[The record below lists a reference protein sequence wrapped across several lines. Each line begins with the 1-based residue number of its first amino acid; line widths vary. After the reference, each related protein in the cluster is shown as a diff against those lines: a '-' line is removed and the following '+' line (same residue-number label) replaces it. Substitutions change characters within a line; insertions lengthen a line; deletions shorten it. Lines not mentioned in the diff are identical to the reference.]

1 MPSKPPRYKRY
12 AETTLAEYFK
22 LSTVA
27 ELSPAHLPIPV
38 KDIAD
43 SHYRIYVGKSNS
55 LAEKLP
61 DSVQE
66 RWMNGALSGLLLVGL
81 KVKEI
86 WVSAAEAERS
96 QGRER
101 FTIAHELGHF
111 LMHTDES
118 TSPSMISH
126 FPKGK
131 GGFFAC
137 QEEDIHSATS
147 RQKKWGKEA
156 EANRFAAELLMPR
169 QLVEKLFTS
178 LTDLPACAT
187 TADRSAVPARA
198 DVSGSRA
205 YQWKSSIPKMARVFN
220 VSSEAMGIRLTQ
232 LGLLPVL

>member
-1 MPSKPPRYKRY
+1 MSSKPPRYKRY

-22 LSTVA
+22 LSSAA

-43 SHYRIYVGKSNS
+43 SHYRIYVGKSHS

-111 LMHTDES
+111 LMHTDEP
-118 TSPSMISH
+118 TSASMISH
-126 FPKGK
+126 FPKRGL

-137 QEEDIHSATS
+137 QEKDIHSATS

-156 EANRFAAELLMPR
+156 EANRFAAELLMPG
-169 QLVEKLFTS
+169 QLVKKLFAS
-178 LTDLPACAT
+178 LTDLSAAPAQT
-187 TADRSAVPARA
+187 SALGLRE
-198 DVSGSRA
+198 
-205 YQWKSSIPKMARVFN
+205 YQWKACITKMANVFN

-232 LGLLPVL
+232 LGLLSVL

>member
-1 MPSKPPRYKRY
+1 MSSKPPRYKRY
-12 AETTLAEYFK
+12 AETSLAEYFK
-22 LSTVA
+22 LSSVA

-55 LAEKLP
+55 LAEKIP
-61 DSVQE
+61 DSVQG

-111 LMHTDES
+111 LLHIDEP
-118 TSPSMISH
+118 TSAFMISP
-126 FPKGK
+126 FPKGGL

-137 QEEDIHSATS
+137 REKDIHGTTS
-147 RQKKWGKEA
+147 RQNKRGKEA
-156 EANRFAAELLMPR
+156 EANRFAAEVLMLGH
-169 QLVEKLFTS
+169 LVVTLFTS
-178 LTDLPACAT
+178 LTDL
-187 TADRSAVPARA
+187 SAVPAQA
-198 DVSGSRA
+198 GVLGLWA
-205 YQWKSSIPKMARVFN
+205 YQWKSSIPKMANVFN